1 MEVDWFDEV
10 EGSGDWGGRGFWR
23 SGDISFPI
31 IHWHIKREQAINRSS
46 IWELGGQ
53 DVTMERNFNSLQKI
67 KSNYLHILGGGG
79 GGRSEARDRSL
90 SLSHH
95 KIDRLHHLGPEVK
108 LGSVKMIQTWKYVK
122 DCSSFSLTQIFH
134 LMMMAKRVC

>member
-10 EGSGDWGGRGFWR
+10 EEGSGDWGGRGFWR

-31 IHWHIKREQAINRSS
+31 IHWHIKSEQAINRSS

-53 DVTMERNFNSLQKI
+53 DVTMERNFNSLIKI
-67 KSNYLHILGGGG
+67 KSNYLHFLGGGG
-79 GGRSEARDRSL
+79 GAGAKREIDLPLSL
-90 SLSHH
+90 SLTI
-95 KIDRLHHLGPEVK
+95 KPIDYTILSELK

-122 DCSSFSLTQIFH
+122 DCSSFSLT
-134 LMMMAKRVC
+134 

>member
-10 EGSGDWGGRGFWR
+10 EEGSGDWGGRGFWR

-53 DVTMERNFNSLQKI
+53 DVTMERNVNSLIKI
-67 KSNYLHILGGGG
+67 KSNYLHFLGGG
-79 GGRSEARDRSL
+79 GGRSEARDRSPSL

-95 KIDRLHHLGPEVK
+95 KTDRLHNLVRVK
-108 LGSVKMIQTWKYVK
+108 TW
-122 DCSSFSLTQIFH
+122 FSEDDPNLEI
-134 LMMMAKRVC
+134 C